1 MTIERLTRL
10 LQLFNLYGINYRK
23 EDLYLYELL
32 LLDDEVVDL
41 LDRPLVNKSVILKT
55 IRNSIVNLQKSETK
69 EISITK

>member
-1 MTIERLTRL
+1 MTIEKLTRL

-55 IRNSIVNLQKSETK
+55 LRNRIVNLQKSET
-69 EISITK
+69 EENAITK

>member
-55 IRNSIVNLQKSETK
+55 IRNSIVNLQKSEPK

>member
-1 MTIERLTRL
+1 MTVEKLTRL

-55 IRNSIVNLQKSETK
+55 LRNRIVNLQKSET
-69 EISITK
+69 EENAITK

>member
-1 MTIERLTRL
+1 MTIEKLTRL

-41 LDRPLVNKSVILKT
+41 LDRPLVNKNVILKT
-55 IRNSIVNLQKSETK
+55 IRNSIVNLQKSEPK

>member
-1 MTIERLTRL
+1 MTVEKLTRL

-55 IRNSIVNLQKSETK
+55 IRNSIVNLQKSEPK